1 MSSNFENLPLPVN
14 RDAQD
19 YSRLV
24 PANSTVEIPVVG
36 EFVYCKFSDGEIRV
50 VINGKSTNMESGDE
64 RRSGEGTVFRGVNL
78 INDTGVAKYVIFVIG
93 FGGFDRKIIQGEIT
107 TVPGVRR
114 ADGTFVKDSRYDIDM
129 FIMPASRDVAGE
141 VAASDILNVGVIT
154 EAFTSSSTLHERG
167 GVLTWFGEEPGT
179 NKKAI
184 YSYDEDLNLIGVERA
199 FGENAPN
206 TYADVVDAVPE
217 FGTNNFLAWYDED
230 GDLKRWNT
238 TLEQWETVI
247 NGSPNIIGFGL
258 YKTGYIS
265 LQGSGGEPYKGY
277 VNFYDETGDFV
288 SRVDLQDQLQNSRY
302 RYPASSRFQI
312 FYDRFNDRIV
322 ISVDRKSGN
331 EPPEVLI
338 LNGDATQVIQERSAF
353 YIQVAN
359 NAGYSSSLSKMIVI
373 GDICYMTSPYDDG
386 LIKAQFNTFEYNFTG
401 LAFNNG
407 CENELINVDS
417 LAIRT
422 GANIS
427 TQVIDGVTVVNG
439 QVIRAALELYF
450 NSNVDDDYMDNVFS
464 VEIFNTGGRRV
475 GYSAGGR
482 GDSLLALGIVDDLRA
497 AFPGRIRLGVD
508 SDLTLFDKV

>member
-1 MSSNFENLPLPVN
+1 
-14 RDAQD
+14 
-19 YSRLV
+19 
-24 PANSTVEIPVVG
+24 
-36 EFVYCKFSDGEIRV
+36 
-50 VINGKSTNMESGDE
+50 
-64 RRSGEGTVFRGVNL
+64 
-78 INDTGVAKYVIFVIG
+78 
-93 FGGFDRKIIQGEIT
+93 
-107 TVPGVRR
+107 
-114 ADGTFVKDSRYDIDM
+114 
-129 FIMPASRDVAGE
+129 
-141 VAASDILNVGVIT
+141 
-154 EAFTSSSTLHERG
+154 
-167 GVLTWFGEEPGT
+167 
-179 NKKAI
+179 
-184 YSYDEDLNLIGVERA
+184 
-199 FGENAPN
+199 
-206 TYADVVDAVPE
+206 
-217 FGTNNFLAWYDED
+217 
-230 GDLKRWNT
+230 
-238 TLEQWETVI
+238 
-247 NGSPNIIGFGL
+247 
-258 YKTGYIS
+258 
-265 LQGSGGEPYKGY
+265 

-482 GDSLLALGIVDDLRA
+482 GDSLLALGIVDDLQA